1 MLDSKKPIMTV
12 PKFKHLVFL
21 TDKIDL
27 GIRGKMND
35 AGIYNHEV
43 KESSPYIPFHHVEKL
58 YELFSG
64 IRRLEDILCRKISLL
79 DVGAGTGRIVYL
91 AKKCGISAKGIEFHK
106 PYVEA
111 GRKAF
116 KLSKDELQVQNAFDL
131 SVEFILQFGV
141 IYTYI
146 PIKDISRMTE
156 LHFSLVNKIQ
166 SFKEK
171 DEEGIH
177 SVIFTEM
184 CRVYYPWTFVSS
196 DTVVKSTYG
205 IDGIK
210 VATKTWWS

>member
-1 MLDSKKPIMTV
+1 MLDNKKPIM
-12 PKFKHLVFL
+12 KLSAFEKLVRK
-21 TDKIDL
+21 TDKTDWK
-27 GIRGKMND
+27 IRSEMYDTETFEHKVD
-35 AGIYNHEV
+35 
-43 KESSPYIPFHHVEKL
+43 ESWSYVPFLRGEKL

-91 AKKCGISAKGIEFHK
+91 AKKCGISAKGIEFHR
-106 PYVEA
+106 PYVEF
-111 GRKAF
+111 GRKVF

-131 SVEFILQFGV
+131 SVEFLLQFGI
-141 IYTYI
+141 IYTYM
-146 PIKDISRMTE
+146 PLKDTARMTE

-171 DEEGIH
+171 DGEGSH
-177 SVIFTEM
+177 SVIFAEM
-184 CRVYYPWTFVSS
+184 CRVYYPWTFMHS
-196 DTVVKSTYG
+196 DTIVKSTYG

>member
-1 MLDSKKPIMTV
+1 MPDSKKPIMTFS
-12 PKFKHLVFL
+12 KFQHLVFV
-21 TDKIDL
+21 TNKIDWKV
-27 GIRGKMND
+27 RCKMYD
-35 AGIYNHEV
+35 TETFKHKV
-43 KESSPYIPFHHVEKL
+43 DESWSYVPFLEEEKL
-58 YELFSG
+58 YGLFSG
-64 IRRLEDILCRKISLL
+64 IRKLEDILCQKISLL

-91 AKKCGISAKGIEFHK
+91 AKKCGISAKGIEFHQ
-106 PYVEA
+106 PYVES

-131 SVEFILQFGV
+131 SVEFLLQFGV
-141 IYTYI
+141 IYTYM
-146 PIKDISRMTE
+146 PLKDTARMTE

-171 DEEGIH
+171 DGEGSH
-177 SVIFTEM
+177 SVIFAEM
-184 CRVYYPWTFVSS
+184 CRVYYPWTFTHS